1 MHNNS
6 KILAVPTNIITGFL
20 GVGKTSAITHL
31 LTQKPEHERWAIL
44 VNEFGEIGI
53 DGSLL
58 LANTAEQK
66 NIFIKELPGGCM
78 CCTAGAPMRITLN
91 KLLKEAKPHRLL
103 IEPTG
108 LGHPLEVLELLSNDS
123 YKDVLNLQN
132 TITLIDARNL
142 SDSRYTEHETFNQQ
156 LEVADVIIGNK
167 ADLYNEANKTQ
178 LKDYLIKIEK
188 SAAKL
193 YLAEHGQV
201 SIDWLSGQSNTSTV
215 KEPHHAHH
223 EHKHDD
229 THSHEHHEELE
240 PINTRPYNDTGM
252 LSAQNQGEGF
262 KSVGWRFSN
271 DNIFNRKLLINF
283 LNSLN
288 VLRVK
293 AVFITD
299 QGTFSYNK
307 AGDDVSEKSV
317 ITTNESRIE
326 IINETIDG
334 NWQEN
339 LIKTTKH

>member
-58 LANTAEQK
+58 LANTAEPK

-123 YKDVLNLQN
+123 YKDVLNVQN

-142 SDSRYTEHETFNQQ
+142 SDSRYIEHETFNQQ

-167 ADLYNEANKTQ
+167 ADLYNEANETQ
-178 LKDYLIKIEK
+178 LKDYLFKIGK

-201 SIDWLSGQSNTSTV
+201 SIDWLSGQANNSTV
-215 KEPHHAHH
+215 KASHHAHH
-223 EHKHDD
+223 EHK
-229 THSHEHHEELE
+229 HEELE

-271 DNIFNRKLLINF
+271 DKIFNRKRLINF

-299 QGTFSYNK
+299 EGTFSYNK
-307 AGDDVSEKSV
+307 AGDDVSEKL
-317 ITTNESRIE
+317 ITTTNESRIE
-326 IINETIDG
+326 IINVTIGDS
-334 NWQEN
+334 WQEN
-339 LIKTTKH
+339 LIKTIKH